1 MNLDEPGELIPRLR
15 GVSHAAAFLLA
26 VAAAIVLLVLAKGA
40 RADVA
45 VAIYGVG
52 LVALFG
58 GSALHHRWPGP
69 RRFKPLLRRIDHSTI
84 FVFIAATYT
93 PVALIVVD
101 GPIAW
106 VLLVGAWAGAV
117 AGVVFSLGWIDAP
130 RPVVAGSYVAL
141 GWLALIAAPQLVRE
155 LDAVPVALFAA
166 GGVLY
171 SAGAV
176 VYARKSPDPWPR
188 TFGFHE
194 VFHALVILAAA
205 AHYVALI
212 GWVVPAA
219 TS

>member
-1 MNLDEPGELIPRLR
+1 MDLTEHSEIVPRLR

-26 VAAAIVLLVLAKGA
+26 VAAAIVLLVLADGA
-40 RADVA
+40 RANVA
-45 VAIYGVG
+45 VAIYGSG
-52 LVALFG
+52 LVALFA
-58 GSALHHRWPGP
+58 GSALYHRWPGP

-84 FVFIAATYT
+84 FVFIAASYT

-101 GPIAW
+101 GPVAW

-141 GWLALIAAPQLVRE
+141 GWLAVIAAPQLVRT
-155 LDAVPVALFAA
+155 LDAVPALLFLA
-166 GGVLY
+166 GGILY

-176 VYARKSPDPWPR
+176 VYARQRPDPWPR

-205 AHYVALI
+205 AHYVALV

-219 TS
+219 A